1 MNNIFFV
8 NLIFR
13 VKAVINKIGIK
24 RYGVSDENYEVLS
37 KAFRLLKKGES
48 IENLKPMTEDLQ
60 YLISWFS
67 VKSERGHHTFI

>member
-1 MNNIFFV
+1 M
-8 NLIFR
+8 
-13 VKAVINKIGIK
+13 KIMK
-24 RYGVSDENYEVLS
+24 YFQ
-37 KAFRLLKKGES
+37 KLLGFEKGES